1 MPISFRRWLC
11 TGWRRIIP
19 VNPPLYSDYSPGSGA
34 ILWFRARFF
43 LPKWV
48 QHSGLETCFPLP
60 IPYLETMQLR
70 ALSLSE
76 DKVTSDNAS
85 SLMSASCVRCG
96 WVSFVLFLTFFL
108 AGCATENKAL
118 WNSRI
123 GGYTFDQAVKEYGP
137 PDKSAELTTGTK
149 VCEWLL
155 EKGTTQGTY
164 LSSPYAGSG
173 LNSVYTSSGP
183 DFFLRLTFDK
193 DGKLL
198 EWKQLAK

>member
-1 MPISFRRWLC
+1 MLLL
-11 TGWRRIIP
+11 
-19 VNPPLYSDYSPGSGA
+19 V
-34 ILWFRARFF
+34 
-43 LPKWV
+43 
-48 QHSGLETCFPLP
+48 
-60 IPYLETMQLR
+60 
-70 ALSLSE
+70 
-76 DKVTSDNAS
+76 
-85 SLMSASCVRCG
+85 
-96 WVSFVLFLTFFL
+96 
-108 AGCATENKAL
+108 GCATENKAL

-149 VCEWLL
+149 VFEWLL

-164 LSSPYAGSG
+164 LSSPYVGGG